1 MQLHKTLRDAIA
13 SGALLLAFSG
23 SALVA
28 PASAADETT
37 DDAAFVRIESQEVA
51 YRPSGE
57 FLRGNHPVDPPL
69 AKIRPERAFFIMKRQ
84 VTRGEYS
91 ACVAAGACRAL
102 DEAGDA
108 ALPLVGVSYD
118 DAMAYAAYLSEATGD
133 HYRLPS
139 DEEWAIAAGSRFHDD
154 GLGVTTDTDNPAERW
169 LASYDAEAARARKVE
184 AEPRP
189 IGSFGENE
197 NGLLD
202 VSGNVWE
209 WTSTCFTRHRL
220 DETGASKSH
229 ESCGVRIAEGEHRA
243 YLTSFVRD
251 PSAGACSVGI
261 PPANLGIRL
270 VREDKGF
277 FGRIGEVFGF

>member
-1 MQLHKTLRDAIA
+1 MQLDKTLRDAIA
-13 SGALLLAFSG
+13 SGALLLALSG
-23 SALVA
+23 AALA
-28 PASAADETT
+28 EPAFAADGLQNDTV
-37 DDAAFVRIESQEVA
+37 FVRIENQEVA

-57 FLRGNHPVDPPL
+57 FLRDGHPIDPPL
-69 AKIRPERAFFIMKRQ
+69 TKIRPERAFFIMKRQ

-91 ACVAAGACRAL
+91 ACVSAGACRVL
-102 DEAGDA
+102 DEAGEA

-118 DAMAYAAYLSEATGD
+118 DAIAYAAYLSETTGEA
-133 HYRLPS
+133 YRLPT
-139 DEEWAIAAGSRFHDD
+139 DEEWAIAAGSRFQDD
-154 GLGVTTDTDNPAERW
+154 GLGVTTNSDNPAERW

-197 NGLLD
+197 IGLLD
-202 VSGNVWE
+202 VSGNIWE

-220 DETGASKSH
+220 DETGVASTH

-243 YLTSFVRD
+243 YLTSFVRN

-270 VREDKGF
+270 VREETGF
-277 FGRIGEVFGF
+277 FARIGRIFGF

>member
-1 MQLHKTLRDAIA
+1 MQLHKTLRDAMA
-13 SGALLLAFSG
+13 SGALLIALSG
-23 SALVA
+23 SAFIE
-28 PASAADETT
+28 PAIAADKAQ
-37 DDAAFVRIESQEVA
+37 DDPVFVRIESQEVA

-57 FLRGNHPVDPPL
+57 FLRGSHPVDPPL
-69 AKIRPERAFFIMKRQ
+69 AKITPDRAFFIMKRQ

-118 DAMAYAAYLSEATGD
+118 DAIAYAAYLSETTGD
-133 HYRLPS
+133 HYRLPT
-139 DEEWAIAAGSRFHDD
+139 DEEWAIAAGARFQDD

-202 VSGNVWE
+202 ISGNIWE

-220 DETGASKSH
+220 DETGVASTH

-243 YLTSFVRD
+243 YLTSFVRN

-270 VREDKGF
+270 VREETTF
-277 FGRIGEVFGF
+277 FERIGEIFGL

>member
-1 MQLHKTLRDAIA
+1 MQLHKTLRDAMA
-13 SGALLLAFSG
+13 SGALLLALS
-23 SALVA
+23 
-28 PASAADETT
+28 ASAFIESAIAADKAQ
-37 DDAAFVRIESQEVA
+37 DDPVFVRIESQEVA

-57 FLRGNHPVDPPL
+57 FLRGSHPVDPPL
-69 AKIRPERAFFIMKRQ
+69 AKITPERAFFIMKRQ

-102 DEAGDA
+102 DEAGEA

-118 DAMAYAAYLSEATGD
+118 DAMAYAAYLSETTGD
-133 HYRLPS
+133 HYRLPT
-139 DEEWAIAAGSRFHDD
+139 DKEWAIAAGSRFQDD

-202 VSGNVWE
+202 VSGNIWE

-220 DETGASKSH
+220 DETGVASSH

-243 YLTSFVRD
+243 YLTSFVRN

-261 PPANLGIRL
+261 PPANLGLRL
-270 VREDKGF
+270 VREETTF
-277 FGRIGEVFGF
+277 FGRIGEIFGL

>member
-1 MQLHKTLRDAIA
+1 MQLHKTLRDAMA
-13 SGALLLAFSG
+13 SGALLLALSG
-23 SALVA
+23 SVFIE
-28 PASAADETT
+28 PAIAADKAQ
-37 DDAAFVRIESQEVA
+37 DDPVFVRIESQEVA

-57 FLRGNHPVDPPL
+57 FLRGSHPVDPPL
-69 AKIRPERAFFIMKRQ
+69 ATITPDRAFFIMKRQ

-102 DEAGDA
+102 DEAGEA
-108 ALPLVGVSYD
+108 SLPLVGVSYD
-118 DAMAYAAYLSEATGD
+118 DAMAYAAYLSETTGD
-133 HYRLPS
+133 HYRLPT
-139 DEEWAIAAGSRFHDD
+139 DEEWAIAAGSRFQDD

-189 IGSFGENE
+189 VGSFGENE

-202 VSGNVWE
+202 ISGNVWE

-220 DETGASKSH
+220 DEKGVASTH

-243 YLTSFVRD
+243 YLTSFVRN

-270 VREDKGF
+270 VREETTF
-277 FGRIGEVFGF
+277 FERIGEIFGL